1 MTMPAMKANKI
12 DTNAEPL
19 LTMKSPFRK
28 AAAETPRHRAG
39 CLLNDVLLARSLCGR
54 LALAL

>member
-1 MTMPAMKANKI
+1 MPAMKANKI

-28 AAAETPRHRAG
+28 AAAETPRRRAG
-39 CLLNDVLLARSLCGR
+39 YWLNDVLLARSLCGR